1 VLTVF
6 CCGESGVF
14 ARQTGR
20 FWLVKEPLLDCK
32 TIGFAKH

>member
-1 VLTVF
+1 MQN
-6 CCGESGVF
+6 S
-14 ARQTGR
+14 R